1 MLSESEQKARKNER
15 KKEWAEGE
23 RDTRDRGVLIVE
35 FCESSLPSEKPQGL
49 HMQGI
54 TWSVS
59 SNNKPPIIL
68 SNFSQS

>member
-35 FCESSLPSEKPQGL
+35 FCESSLPS
-49 HMQGI
+49 
-54 TWSVS
+54 
-59 SNNKPPIIL
+59 
-68 SNFSQS
+68 